1 MNNVE
6 NSSRIQT
13 EGPRHPGDVFMMLAP
28 DGKVQVASA
37 NGRFFKNF
45 EHFMF
50 HCATALLNQ
59 MRPPYGNSFFVH
71 WRIDN
76 PASVWADYEN
86 ISVYPRRLLEAIR
99 DQGLQPRAT
108 KRLYPLLYGIQRGC
122 DAGQIPDLYDS
133 SDYQERVRL
142 YEGSN
147 AEERPL
153 SYRGIET
160 DAGVLLFN
168 STAQGEA
175 LYGEYLH
182 FLAGHF
188 YDPRLDLTFVRT
200 LELLPE
206 ETLRSKIN
214 PPVNLLGE
222 GRMEAFCHLPSV
234 YYAERDQLGI
244 YTELRCFDL
253 TPKEANLVC
262 LTDYIGRYHPG
273 SVCNSAEGNNL
284 PESSSEKTSRR
295 LEIASNIIHNNN
307 KIGTNSI
314 KRNLPDVAGRL
325 AQHPVKKKGIV
336 R

>member
-1 MNNVE
+1 
-6 NSSRIQT
+6 
-13 EGPRHPGDVFMMLAP
+13 MMLAP

-168 STAQGEA
+168 STARGEA

-182 FLAGHF
+182 FLAGSF
-188 YDPRLDLTFVRT
+188 
-200 LELLPE
+200 
-206 ETLRSKIN
+206 LRS
-214 PPVNLLGE
+214 
-222 GRMEAFCHLPSV
+222 A
-234 YYAERDQLGI
+234 
-244 YTELRCFDL
+244 
-253 TPKEANLVC
+253 
-262 LTDYIGRYHPG
+262 PG
-273 SVCNSAEGNNL
+273 SYLCSHAG
-284 PESSSEKTSRR
+284 TAARR
-295 LEIASNIIHNNN
+295 DA
-307 KIGTNSI
+307 
-314 KRNLPDVAGRL
+314 
-325 AQHPVKKKGIV
+325 PVKDQPTCEPARGRANGGV
-336 R
+336 LPPSFRVLCRTGSARDLHRAAVL